1 MKPWFV
7 SATGTDLGKTYTLCA
22 LLRAV
27 RARGGDVRVLKP
39 VLSGF
44 TADDIASTDSGRLL
58 AACGLPVTP
67 EMVARITPW
76 RFEPPLSPDM
86 AARRAGVT
94 ISLQEVQAF
103 CSGALTPGGR
113 VFIEGAGGIMSPLG
127 TDFLNIELAAA
138 LDARVLL
145 VAGGYLGTIS
155 HTLTAVAAL
164 SQRGIQPGA
173 IVLSGFQAG
182 PVPLEETRRSIL
194 VHTAVPVFCIERG
207 ADVPPALVDLVMAG

>member
-22 LLRAV
+22 LLRAL
-27 RARGGDVRVLKP
+27 RGRGAGVSVLKP

-44 TADDIASTDSGRLL
+44 TADDLASTDSGRLL
-58 AACGLPVTP
+58 EAAGQAVTI
-67 EMVARITPW
+67 ESVARITPW
-76 RFEPPLSPDM
+76 RFVPPLSPDM

-94 ISLQEVQAF
+94 ISLGDVQGF
-103 CSGALTPGGR
+103 CTRAMAGDAINF
-113 VFIEGAGGIMSPLG
+113 VEGAGGIMSPLG
-127 TDFLNIELAAA
+127 TDFLNVDLARA

-155 HTLTAVAAL
+155 HTLTALAAL
-164 SQRGIQPGA
+164 AQRGIEPGA

-182 PVPLEETRRSIL
+182 PVGLEETRRSIL
-194 VHTAVPVFCIERG
+194 MHTAVPVFCVERG
-207 ADVPPALVDLVMAG
+207 ADVPPGLVDLVRAG